1 MGPVASTA
9 QSKKK
14 TTKKG
19 KIEIKKEAF
28 MKLTDDEKNDLVSQ
42 EIELVQ
48 AEIDQVCVHQHQTCF
63 CGAVR
68 DVCHVDTIS
77 DSMC

>member
-1 MGPVASTA
+1 MQAFPFTILP

-48 AEIDQVCVHQHQTCF
+48 AEIDQVRVWLQHPALQALLLEGYGVT
-63 CGAVR
+63 
-68 DVCHVDTIS
+68 
-77 DSMC
+77 